1 MPRPVGGNLR
11 LLGLGGGG
19 CDGAGSECEE
29 SCEGDHVDG
38 FGVVGRQVVIYGRL
52 MCCGKLLLG
61 QSLVMYQTT
70 LRGSSASYTRVQR
83 IVRNLFP

>member
-1 MPRPVGGNLR
+1 MAPAVNARRVVKETMLMDLVLWVGR
-11 LLGLGGGG
+11 LL
-19 CDGAGSECEE
+19 
-29 SCEGDHVDG
+29 
-38 FGVVGRQVVIYGRL
+38 YGRL